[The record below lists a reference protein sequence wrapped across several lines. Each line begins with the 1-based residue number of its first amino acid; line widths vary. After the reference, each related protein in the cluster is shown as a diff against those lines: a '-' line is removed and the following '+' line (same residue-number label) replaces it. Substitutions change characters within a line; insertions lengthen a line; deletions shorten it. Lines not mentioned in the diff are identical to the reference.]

1 MGLFLKRRSKM
12 YLLDEHGRD
21 CIRKAG
27 RLSSEARELGR
38 SLVSEG
44 VRLRDV
50 AESMELHIL
59 EHGGKL
65 AFPVNIS
72 LNDMAAH
79 FTPNSADE
87 AVFKSGDLV
96 KLDVGAHVDGYLGD
110 TATTVEVGTRNW
122 QTLIQ
127 ASERALQQALE
138 VAQDGVSVGTIGGVV
153 DRSIKGAGF
162 RPVVNLS
169 GHEMKRYNLHAG
181 LSVPN
186 YDDGTLTKLTGN
198 MILAIEPFATNG
210 QGQVS
215 NGRSGNIY
223 RVLRD
228 RPLKDQEAEKLF
240 QLIKQEF
247 KTLPFCERW
256 CDRLQPNSGATLR
269 LLHRHGVISTYPVL
283 SETKQG
289 MVSQAEHT
297 ILVGNGRGEITT
309 A

>member
-1 MGLFLKRRSKM
+1 MALFLKRRSKM
-12 YLLDEHGRD
+12 YLLDEHALD

-27 RLSSEARELGR
+27 HLSAEAREIGR
-38 SLVSEG
+38 SLVAEG
-44 VRLRDV
+44 VALRKV
-50 AESMELHIL
+50 VEAMECHIL

-72 LNDMAAH
+72 LNEMAAH
-79 FTPNSADE
+79 FTPNSNDDLA
-87 AVFKSGDLV
+87 FKSGDLV
-96 KLDVGAHVDGYLGD
+96 KLDVGAQVDGWLGD

-122 QTLIQ
+122 QSLIQ
-127 ASERALQQALE
+127 AAERALQQALE
-138 VAQDGVSVGTIGGVV
+138 VAQDGVSVGTIGGVIS
-153 DRSIKGAGF
+153 RSIKDNGF

-181 LSVPN
+181 LSIPN
-186 YDDGTLTKLTGN
+186 YDDGTLTKVRGN
-198 MILAIEPFATNG
+198 MLLAIEPFATNG
-210 QGQVS
+210 HGQVS

-228 RPLKDQEAEKLF
+228 RPLKDPEADRLF

-247 KTLPFCERW
+247 TTLPFCERW
-256 CDRLQPNSGATLR
+256 CDRLQPNSGAVLR
-269 LLHRHGVISTYPVL
+269 TLHRHGVISTYPVL
-283 SETKQG
+283 IEIKQG

>member
-1 MGLFLKRRSKM
+1 M
-12 YLLDEHGRD
+12 YLLDEHGQD

-38 SLVSEG
+38 SLVAEG
-44 VRLRDV
+44 ARLRDV

-72 LNDMAAH
+72 LNEIAAH
-79 FTPNSADE
+79 FTPNSTDE
-87 AVFKSGDLV
+87 TVFKAGDLV
-96 KLDVGAHVDGYLGD
+96 KLDVGAHIDGYLGD

-138 VAQDGVSVGTIGGVV
+138 VAQDGISVGTIGGVV
-153 DRSIKGAGF
+153 ERSIKGTGF

-181 LSVPN
+181 LSIPN
-186 YDDGTLTKLTGN
+186 YDDGTLTKLAGN
-198 MILAIEPFATNG
+198 MLLAIEPFATNG

-228 RPLKDQEAEKLF
+228 RPLRDPEAEKLF
-240 QLIKQEF
+240 QMIKQEF
-247 KTLPFCERW
+247 TTLPFCERW
-256 CDRLQPNSGATLR
+256 CDRLQPNSGTTLR
-269 LLHRHGVISTYPVL
+269 VLHRHGVISTYPIL
-283 SETKQG
+283 SEIKQG

>member
-1 MGLFLKRRSKM
+1 MALFLKRRSKM
-12 YLLDEHGRD
+12 YLLDEHALD

-27 RLSSEARELGR
+27 RLSAEARELGR
-38 SLVSEG
+38 TLVPEG
-44 VRLRDV
+44 ALLREV
-50 AESMELHIL
+50 AEGMEQHIL
-59 EHGGKL
+59 DHGGKL

-72 LNDMAAH
+72 LNDTAAH
-79 FTPNSADE
+79 FTPNSNDE
-87 AVFKSGDLV
+87 TVFKAGDLV
-96 KLDVGAHVDGYLGD
+96 KLDVGAHVDGWLGD

-122 QTLIQ
+122 QPLIQ
-127 ASERALQQALE
+127 ASERALQMALE
-138 VAQDGVSVGTIGGVV
+138 VAHEGVSVATIGGMVE
-153 DRSIKGAGF
+153 RSIRDAGF

-181 LSVPN
+181 LSIPN
-186 YDDGTLTKLTGN
+186 YDDGTLTKIGGN
-198 MILAIEPFATNG
+198 MLLAIEPFATNG

-228 RPLKDQEAEKLF
+228 RSLRDPEAEKLF
-240 QLIKQEF
+240 QMIKQEF
-247 KTLPFCERW
+247 TTLPFCERW
-256 CDRLQPNSGATLR
+256 CDRLMPNSGPVLR

-283 SETKQG
+283 AETKQG
-289 MVSQAEHT
+289 MVSQSEHT

>member
-1 MGLFLKRRSKM
+1 MALFLKRRSKM
-12 YLLDEHGRD
+12 YLLDEHARD

-27 RLSSEARELGR
+27 RLSGEARELGR

-44 VRLRDV
+44 VKLYDV
-50 AESMELHIL
+50 AERMEMHIL

-72 LNDMAAH
+72 LNEMAAH
-79 FTPNSADE
+79 FTPNSNDDM
-87 AVFKSGDLV
+87 VFRSGDLV
-96 KLDVGAHVDGYLGD
+96 KLDVGAQVDGYLGD

-122 QTLIQ
+122 QHLIQ
-127 ASERALQQALE
+127 AAERALQLALE
-138 VAQDGVSVGTIGGVV
+138 MAQDGVSVCTIGGVV
-153 DRSIKGAGF
+153 ERSIKSGGL

-181 LSVPN
+181 LSIPN
-186 YDDGTLTKLTGN
+186 YDDGTLIKVKGN
-198 MILAIEPFATNG
+198 MLLAIEPFATNG
-210 QGQVS
+210 QGQVT

-228 RPLKDQEAEKLF
+228 RQLKDPEADRLF
-240 QLIKQEF
+240 QQIKQEF
-247 KTLPFCERW
+247 TTLPFCERW
-256 CDRLQPNSGATLR
+256 CDRLQPNSGPVLR
-269 LLHRHGVISTYPVL
+269 TLHRHGVISTYPVL
-283 SETKQG
+283 IETKQG

-297 ILVGNGRGEITT
+297 VLVGNGRGEITT

>member
-1 MGLFLKRRSKM
+1 M
-12 YLLDEHGRD
+12 YLLDEHAQD

-38 SLVSEG
+38 SLVTDG
-44 VRLRDV
+44 VKLRDV

-72 LNDMAAH
+72 LNEMAAH
-79 FTPNSADE
+79 FTPNRDDDSI
-87 AVFKSGDLV
+87 FKTGDLV
-96 KLDVGAHVDGYLGD
+96 KLDVGAHVDGWLGD

-122 QTLIQ
+122 QSLIQ

-153 DRSIKGAGF
+153 GRSIKDNGF
-162 RPVVNLS
+162 RPVVNQS
-169 GHEMKRYNLHAG
+169 DHEMKRYNLHAG
-181 LSVPN
+181 LSIPN
-186 YDDGTLTKLTGN
+186 YDDGTLTKVQGN
-198 MILAIEPFATNG
+198 MLLAIEPFATNG
-210 QGQVS
+210 HGQVS

-228 RPLKDQEAEKLF
+228 RPLRDPEADKLF

-247 KTLPFCERW
+247 TTLPF
-256 CDRLQPNSGATLR
+256 
-269 LLHRHGVISTYPVL
+269 
-283 SETKQG
+283 
-289 MVSQAEHT
+289 
-297 ILVGNGRGEITT
+297 
-309 A
+309 

>member
-1 MGLFLKRRSKM
+1 MALFLKRRSKM
-12 YLLDEHGRD
+12 YLLDEHALD

-38 SLVSEG
+38 SLVAEG
-44 VRLRDV
+44 VRLREV

-59 EHGGKL
+59 EHGGRL

-79 FTPNSADE
+79 FTPNSNDDT
-87 AVFKSGDLV
+87 VFKAGDLA
-96 KLDVGAHVDGYLGD
+96 KLDVGAHVDGWLGD

-122 QTLIQ
+122 QPLVQ
-127 ASERALQQALE
+127 ASERALQMALE
-138 VAQDGVSVGTIGGVV
+138 VAHEGVSVATIGGVV
-153 DRSIKGAGF
+153 ERSIKEAGF
-162 RPVVNLS
+162 RPVMNLS

-181 LSVPN
+181 LSIPN
-186 YDDGTLTKLTGN
+186 YNDGTLTKVGGN
-198 MILAIEPFATNG
+198 MLLAIEPFATNG
-210 QGQVS
+210 HGQVT

-228 RPLKDQEAEKLF
+228 RSLRDPEADKLF

-247 KTLPFCERW
+247 TTLPFCERW
-256 CDRLQPNSGATLR
+256 CDRLQPNSGPILR
-269 LLHRHGVISTYPVL
+269 TLHRHGVISTYPVL
-283 SETKQG
+283 SEVKQG

-297 ILVGNGRGEITT
+297 VLIGNGRNEVTT
-309 A
+309 I

>member
-1 MGLFLKRRSKM
+1 MALFLKRRSKM
-12 YLLDEHGRD
+12 YLLDEHALD

-27 RLSSEARELGR
+27 RLSAEARELGR
-38 SLVSEG
+38 SLVAEG
-44 VRLRDV
+44 VKLRDV
-50 AESMELHIL
+50 AEGMELHIL

-72 LNDMAAH
+72 LNAMAAH
-79 FTPNSADE
+79 FTPNSNDDV
-87 AVFKSGDLV
+87 VFKAGDLV
-96 KLDVGAHVDGYLGD
+96 KLDVGAQVDGWLGD

-122 QTLIQ
+122 QSLIQ

-138 VAQDGVSVGTIGGVV
+138 VAQDGISVGTIGGVV
-153 DRSIKGAGF
+153 GRSIKETGF
-162 RPVVNLS
+162 HPVVNLS

-181 LSVPN
+181 LSIPN
-186 YDDGTLTKLTGN
+186 YDDGTLTKVRGN
-198 MILAIEPFATNG
+198 MLLAIEPFATNG

-228 RPLKDQEAEKLF
+228 RPLKDPEADRLF

-247 KTLPFCERW
+247 TTLPFCERW
-256 CDRLQPNSGATLR
+256 CDRLQPNSGPVLR
-269 LLHRHGVISTYPVL
+269 TLHRHGVISTYPVL
-283 SETKQG
+283 IETKQG

-297 ILVGNGRGEITT
+297 ILVGNGHGEITT
-309 A
+309 S

>member
-1 MGLFLKRRSKM
+1 M
-12 YLLDEHGRD
+12 YLLDENARD

-27 RLSSEARELGR
+27 RLSGEARELGR

-44 VRLRDV
+44 VKLRDV
-50 AESMELHIL
+50 AEEMEMHIL

-65 AFPVNIS
+65 AFPVNLS

-79 FTPNSADE
+79 FTPNSNDE
-87 AVFKSGDLV
+87 SVFRSGDLV
-96 KLDVGAHVDGYLGD
+96 KLDVGAQVDGYLGD

-122 QTLIQ
+122 QPLIQ
-127 ASERALQQALE
+127 AAERALQLALE
-138 VAQDGVSVGTIGGVV
+138 MAQDGVSMGTIGGVV
-153 DRSIKGAGF
+153 ERSIKSTGF
-162 RPVVNLS
+162 RPVTNLS

-186 YDDGTLTKLTGN
+186 YDDGALTKAKGN
-198 MILAIEPFATNG
+198 MLLAIEPFATNG
-210 QGQVS
+210 QGQVT
-215 NGRSGNIY
+215 NGKSGNIY

-228 RPLKDQEAEKLF
+228 RQLKDQEADRLF

-247 KTLPFCERW
+247 TTLPFCERW
-256 CDRLQPNSGATLR
+256 CDRLHPDSAPLLR
-269 LLHRHGVISTYPVL
+269 NLHRHGVISTYPVL
-283 SETKQG
+283 IECKQG

-297 ILVGNGRGEITT
+297 ILVGNGGGEITT

>member
-1 MGLFLKRRSKM
+1 M
-12 YLLDEHGRD
+12 YLLDEHALE

-27 RLSSEARELGR
+27 RLSAEAREIGR
-38 SLVSEG
+38 SLVAEG
-44 VRLRDV
+44 VKLRDV
-50 AESMELHIL
+50 AEGMELHIL
-59 EHGGKL
+59 EHGGNL

-79 FTPNSADE
+79 FTPNSNDDT
-87 AVFKSGDLV
+87 VFKAGDLV
-96 KLDVGAHVDGYLGD
+96 KLDVGAHVDGWLGD
-110 TATTVEVGTRNW
+110 TATTIEVGTRNW
-122 QTLIQ
+122 QSLIQ

-153 DRSIKGAGF
+153 ARSIKDNGF

-181 LSVPN
+181 LSIPN
-186 YDDGTLTKLTGN
+186 IDDGTLTKVRGN
-198 MILAIEPFATNG
+198 MLLAIEPFATNG

-228 RPLKDQEAEKLF
+228 RPLRDPEAEKLF
-240 QLIKQEF
+240 QMIKREF
-247 KTLPFCERW
+247 TTLPFCERW
-256 CDRLQPNSGATLR
+256 CDRLQPNSGTVLR
-269 LLHRHGVISTYPVL
+269 TLHRHGVISTYPVL
-283 SETKQG
+283 IETKNG

-297 ILVGNGRGEITT
+297 ILVGNGRGQITT

>member
-1 MGLFLKRRSKM
+1 MALFLKRRSKM
-12 YLLDEHGRD
+12 YLLDEHGQD

-27 RLSSEARELGR
+27 HLSSEARELGR
-38 SLVSEG
+38 SLVAEG

-50 AESMELHIL
+50 AENMELHIL

-72 LNDMAAH
+72 LNDVAAH
-79 FTPNSADE
+79 FTPNNADE
-87 AVFKSGDLV
+87 TVFKSGDLV

-122 QTLIQ
+122 QGLIQ

-153 DRSIKGAGF
+153 ERSIKGSGF

-186 YDDGTLTKLTGN
+186 YDDGSLTKLTGN
-198 MILAIEPFATNG
+198 MLVAIEPFATNG

-228 RPLKDQEAEKLF
+228 RPLRDPEAEKLF

-247 KTLPFCERW
+247 TTLPFCERW
-256 CDRLQPNSGATLR
+256 CDRLRPDSGATLR
-269 LLHRHGVISTYPVL
+269 VLHRHGVISTYPIL
-283 SETKQG
+283 SENKQG

-297 ILVGNGRGEITT
+297 ILVTSGRGEITT